1 MLYYGRTDICEEID
15 PATSIFDFFCLAI
28 QAYFD
33 RFILEKYILILWLF
47 SLFFFAN
54 STISRKKLS
63 SVVIF
68 TNFQPKIQETC
79 IFSLTNQLFRNPLK
93 PS

>member
-33 RFILEKYILILWLF
+33 RFILEKYILIL
-47 SLFFFAN
+47 
-54 STISRKKLS
+54 
-63 SVVIF
+63 
-68 TNFQPKIQETC
+68 
-79 IFSLTNQLFRNPLK
+79 
-93 PS
+93 